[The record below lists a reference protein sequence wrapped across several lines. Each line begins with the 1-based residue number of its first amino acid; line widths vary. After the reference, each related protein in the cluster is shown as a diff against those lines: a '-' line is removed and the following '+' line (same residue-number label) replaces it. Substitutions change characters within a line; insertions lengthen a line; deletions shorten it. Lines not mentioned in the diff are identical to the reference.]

1 MSGSSESRDSMVSE
15 FLCWWWYDGCNSG
28 SLIAIVMVAVVVVE
42 VVACI
47 YGCLVWSVLS
57 AVR

>member
-1 MSGSSESRDSMVSE
+1 MSSGSGSHGSMVSE
-15 FLCWWWYDGCNSG
+15 YLWWQWNDGCNSS
-28 SLIAIVMVAVVVVE
+28 SLIAIVMIAVVVVE

-47 YGCLVWSVLS
+47 YGCLVWLVLS

>member
-1 MSGSSESRDSMVSE
+1 MVVEVMVVWLVAICVGSGMMVVSS
-15 FLCWWWYDGCNSG
+15 
-28 SLIAIVMVAVVVVE
+28 SLVAIVMVAVVVVE

-47 YGCLVWSVLS
+47 YGCLVWLVLS